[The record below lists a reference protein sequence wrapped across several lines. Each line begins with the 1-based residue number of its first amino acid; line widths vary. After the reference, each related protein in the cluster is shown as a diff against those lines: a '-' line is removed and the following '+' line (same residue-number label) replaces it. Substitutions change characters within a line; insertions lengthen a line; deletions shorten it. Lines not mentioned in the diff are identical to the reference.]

1 MATTLGKISIK
12 DSSSW
17 NTFLNL
23 IYPVGSYYLANTAT
37 SPGSRFGGTWTQITG
52 QRFLCGHSSAGTG
65 GGNTHT
71 LTVNQMPSHDHALSS
86 NNAHAGWTGT
96 SPGRFLA
103 WSERSLYEGWGGEYE
118 KFYKTPDGLD
128 LMSNTGG
135 GQRTTT
141 CPSIETVICGIA
153 LRKLFTSK
161 GGE

>member
-52 QRFLCGHSSAGTG
+52 QRFLCGDKSVTTG
-65 GGNTHT
+65 GANSVT
-71 LTVNQMPSHDHALSS
+71 LSVDQMPKHTHQFNLSVHASS
-86 NNAHAGWTGT
+86 FGGN
-96 SPGRFLA
+96 SP
-103 WSERSLYEGWGGEYE
+103 
-118 KFYKTPDGLD
+118 TC
-128 LMSNTGG
+128 SNISANYDSTWPEVTGG
-135 GQRTTT
+135 ARVTKTDP
-141 CPSIETVICGIA
+141 CSALVICGIA